1 MCMVDPSW
9 RPLAGGAAAAFV
21 VQQTVRKAL
30 ATCTHHSAPRR
41 QTKAREWHR
50 HEYDALRRQK
60 PPPPQQVLFQSLEE
74 EPGGG
79 RPAPLPEVA
88 GWQARVQRHAVE
100 HLADLAPLVQII
112 DALVPQMVDQLLDIV
127 QFFRALSPVPEQVV
141 EVPKLLPYDVP
152 TRAAVR
158 DTQLAE
164 QLVEV
169 PTIKSFFSLQRSV
182 EQHVDI
188 PVPGRGWRNV
198 GLQGFPREQSST
210 VTASSQERLSERI
223 VEQIIDFSVCGGG
236 LQDFRPGQSSPS
248 SSHFP
253 AFVHEVLDEPGQGFF
268 SHFSPRKK
276 CACRRKSKCEGAPA
290 RQLTDSGG

>member
-1 MCMVDPSW
+1 MV
-9 RPLAGGAAAAFV
+9 L
-21 VQQTVRKAL
+21 QTVRKAL

-41 QTKAREWHR
+41 QTKARERHR
-50 HEYDALRRQK
+50 HEYDAVRRQK
-60 PPPPQQVLFQSLEE
+60 PPPPQPVLFQSLEE

-100 HLADLAPLVQII
+100 HLADLAPLVQIL
-112 DALVPQMVDQLLDIV
+112 DALVPQMVDQLLEIV

-152 TRAAVR
+152 MRAAVR

-169 PTIKSFFSLQRSV
+169 PTIKSFFSLQRTM

-223 VEQIIDFSVCGGG
+223 VEQIVDFSVCGGG
-236 LQDFRPGQSSPS
+236 LQDFRPGQSSSS

-253 AFVHEVLDEPGQGFF
+253 AGVHEVLDEPGQGFF
-268 SHFSPRKK
+268 RTFPHEKK
-276 CACRRKSKCEGAPA
+276 CACRRKSKCEGAPT